1 MRLGMIGLGRMGGNM
16 AARLRQAGIEVIGYD
31 RSANSGRDVSSL
43 AELVQALAAP
53 RLVWVM
59 VPSGAPTASTIAE
72 LADLLETGDLVV
84 DGGNSPFADDQAH
97 AASLAARGIE
107 FMDVGVSGGVWGL
120 AEGYALMAGGS
131 GDAYERARPVLEALK
146 PPGPDGLVHAGPVG
160 AGHFTKM
167 VHNGIEYGM
176 MQALGEGYGL
186 MRASALVP
194 DPDGVIRSWRSGT
207 VIRSWL
213 LDLLAR
219 AVESD
224 PGLAA
229 LAPEASESGEARWMI
244 AAALELG
251 VPLPA
256 TAAALYARQTSQGGD
271 AAAMRAVAA
280 LRNQFGGHPVT
291 AAAAGDTA

>member
-16 AARLRQAGIEVIGYD
+16 VARLRAAGIEVVGYD
-31 RSANSGRDVSSL
+31 RSPESARDVASL
-43 AELVQALAAP
+43 PELVAALEPP
-53 RLVWVM
+53 RTVWVM
-59 VPSGAPTASTIAE
+59 VPAGAPTTQTVAE
-72 LADLLETGDLVV
+72 LGDLLEAGDLVV
-84 DGGNSPFADDQAH
+84 DGGNSPFAEDQAH
-97 AASLAARGIE
+97 AEALAARGIE

-120 AEGYALMAGGS
+120 TEGYALMAGGS
-131 GDAYERARPVLEALK
+131 TAAYERLAPVLQALA
-146 PPGPDGLVHAGPVG
+146 PEGPDGLVHAGPVG

-186 MRASALVP
+186 MRASDLVP
-194 DPDGVIRSWRSGT
+194 DPDAVVRSWRSGT

-219 AVESD
+219 AVAED
-224 PGLAA
+224 PGLES
-229 LAPEASESGEARWMI
+229 LAPKAAESGEARWML

-271 AAAMRAVAA
+271 NAAMRAVAA
-280 LRNQFGGHPVT
+280 LRHQFGGHATSPKS
-291 AAAAGDTA
+291 